1 MATLFT
7 YEESVILLKLL
18 IAHLLTDFFWQPD
31 KWVKDKC
38 VRVWRSKYL
47 WYHGLLTGAV
57 VWLLLFDWRL
67 WWAVLLIAV
76 THTVIDGLK
85 LQQSLA
91 YSRKE
96 DHPTESKAKYHLKLF
111 VADQLL
117 HILILLI
124 TWLLIIKGCS
134 RAIDLLTLLFSDY
147 RILIRLLG
155 YLFVAGPAG
164 YYIGI
169 FTRRWSE
176 ELNMQDSLKEAG
188 KWIGILE
195 RILILTLVYT
205 QQYAAIG
212 ILMAAKSILRVID
225 KPDSTHSDKGFIQPF
240 SSRKHTEYVLI
251 GTFLS
256 LCISLLTGLTI
267 TLLLKA

>member
-1 MATLFT
+1 MPALFT
-7 YEESVILLKLL
+7 YEEVVVLIKLL
-18 IAHLLTDFFWQPD
+18 IAHTLTDFFWQPD
-31 KWVKDKC
+31 RWVKDKC
-38 VRVWRSKYL
+38 VRVWKSKYL

-57 VWLLLFDWRL
+57 VWIFLFDIHL

-76 THTVIDGLK
+76 SHTLIDGLK
-85 LQQSLA
+85 LQKGLSH
-91 YSRKE
+91 SKKE
-96 DHPTESKAKYHLKLF
+96 NYTTEEKAKYALRLF
-111 VADQLL
+111 VADQAL
-117 HILILLI
+117 HIVFLFI
-124 TWLLIIKGCS
+124 TWLFIIRGYGKMVDFTA
-134 RAIDLLTLLFSDY
+134 AIFADY
-147 RILIRLLG
+147 SILIRLLG

-188 KWIGILE
+188 RWIGILE

-205 QQYAAIG
+205 QQFAAIG
-212 ILMAAKSILRVID
+212 ILVAAKSILRVID
-225 KPDSTHSDKGFIQPF
+225 KPDRSNSDKGFIQPF

-256 LCISLLTGLTI
+256 LSISLLTGLII
-267 TLLLKA
+267 TMVLHA

>member
-1 MATLFT
+1 MSDLFT
-7 YEESVILLKLL
+7 YEEGVVLLKLL
-18 IAHLLTDFFWQPD
+18 IAHTLTDFFWQPD

-38 VRVWRSKYL
+38 ARVWKSRFL

-57 VWLLLFDWRL
+57 VWLFLFDLRL
-67 WWAVLLIAV
+67 WWAVLLIAG

-85 LQQSLA
+85 LQKGLS
-91 YSRKE
+91 YSKKE
-96 DHPTESKAKYHLKLF
+96 DHTTEEKAKYHLRLF

-117 HILILLI
+117 HILFLFI
-124 TWLLIIKGCS
+124 TWLFIIQGYS
-134 RAIDLLTLLFSDY
+134 RMVDFLAGLFSDY
-147 RILIRLLG
+147 RILVKLLG

-205 QQYAAIG
+205 QQFAAIG
-212 ILMAAKSILRVID
+212 ILVAAKSILRVID
-225 KPDSTHSDKGFIQPF
+225 KPDRSNSDKGFVQPF

-256 LCISLLTGLTI
+256 LAISLLTGLLT
-267 TLLLKA
+267 TVVLNT

>member
-1 MATLFT
+1 MSDLFT
-7 YEESVILLKLL
+7 YEEGVVLLKLL
-18 IAHLLTDFFWQPD
+18 IAHTLTDFFWQPD

-38 VRVWRSKYL
+38 ARAWKSKFL

-57 VWLLLFDWRL
+57 AWLILFDIHL
-67 WWAVLLIAV
+67 WWAVLLIAG
-76 THTVIDGLK
+76 THTLIDGLK
-85 LQQSLA
+85 LQKGLSH
-91 YSRKE
+91 SRKE
-96 DHPTESKAKYHLKLF
+96 DYTTEEKAKYALRLF
-111 VADQLL
+111 VTDQLL
-117 HILILLI
+117 HIAVLFI
-124 TWLLIIKGCS
+124 TWLFIIRGYS
-134 RAIDLLTLLFSDY
+134 RMADLLAGIFSNY
-147 RILIRLLG
+147 HFLVRSLG

-188 KWIGILE
+188 RWIGILE

-205 QQYAAIG
+205 QQFAAIG
-212 ILMAAKSILRVID
+212 ILVAAKSILRVID
-225 KPDSTHSDKGFIQPF
+225 KPDRSNMDEGFVQPF

-256 LCISLLTGLTI
+256 LCISLLTGLVI
-267 TLLLKA
+267 TAVLQA